1 MIHFYVF
8 YFSFCPLYM
17 YSGTLFPCSQPDRFL
32 MRLAIVLM
40 SFTSFPFPRIA
51 WKSGSVVQNVSCLLV
66 CGMIC
71 IGGMVTGLWNGGM
84 YSMVG
89 RRNDT
94 MRLRM
99 RTGMNGGM
107 DEILMAS
114 LDLDVCIYNMLY
126 VDADENR
133 QARQNEQIRF
143 Y

>member
-1 MIHFYVF
+1 MLNF
-8 YFSFCPLYM
+8 
-17 YSGTLFPCSQPDRFL
+17 
-32 MRLAIVLM
+32 
-40 SFTSFPFPRIA
+40 
-51 WKSGSVVQNVSCLLV
+51 VVQNVSCLLV

-71 IGGMVTGLWNGGM
+71 IGGMVTGIWNGGM

-99 RTGMNGGM
+99 RTGMKGGM
-107 DEILMAS
+107 DELLMAS

>member
-1 MIHFYVF
+1 
-8 YFSFCPLYM
+8 
-17 YSGTLFPCSQPDRFL
+17 
-32 MRLAIVLM
+32 
-40 SFTSFPFPRIA
+40 
-51 WKSGSVVQNVSCLLV
+51 
-66 CGMIC
+66 
-71 IGGMVTGLWNGGM
+71 MVELWNGGM

-89 RRNDT
+89 RRSDT
-94 MRLRM
+94 TRLRM

-114 LDLDVCIYNMLY
+114 LDLDVCIYNLLY

>member
-1 MIHFYVF
+1 MEEW
-8 YFSFCPLYM
+8 L
-17 YSGTLFPCSQPDRFL
+17 
-32 MRLAIVLM
+32 LAYGIVE
-40 SFTSFPFPRIA
+40 
-51 WKSGSVVQNVSCLLV
+51 
-66 CGMIC
+66 
-71 IGGMVTGLWNGGM
+71 LWNGGM

-89 RRNDT
+89 RRNVT
-94 MRLRM
+94 IRLRM
-99 RTGMNGGM
+99 RTGMIGGM

>member
-1 MIHFYVF
+1 ME
-8 YFSFCPLYM
+8 
-17 YSGTLFPCSQPDRFL
+17 LF
-32 MRLAIVLM
+32 
-40 SFTSFPFPRIA
+40 
-51 WKSGSVVQNVSCLLV
+51 VVQNVSCLLV

-71 IGGMVTGLWNGGM
+71 IGEMVTGLWNGGM

>member
-1 MIHFYVF
+1 
-8 YFSFCPLYM
+8 
-17 YSGTLFPCSQPDRFL
+17 
-32 MRLAIVLM
+32 
-40 SFTSFPFPRIA
+40 
-51 WKSGSVVQNVSCLLV
+51 
-66 CGMIC
+66 
-71 IGGMVTGLWNGGM
+71 MVTGLWNGGM

-89 RRNDT
+89 GRNDT

-126 VDADENR
+126 VDVDENR

>member
-1 MIHFYVF
+1 
-8 YFSFCPLYM
+8 
-17 YSGTLFPCSQPDRFL
+17 
-32 MRLAIVLM
+32 
-40 SFTSFPFPRIA
+40 
-51 WKSGSVVQNVSCLLV
+51 
-66 CGMIC
+66 
-71 IGGMVTGLWNGGM
+71 M

-126 VDADENR
+126 VDADKNR
-133 QARQNEQIRF
+133 QARQNKQMRF

>member
-1 MIHFYVF
+1 
-8 YFSFCPLYM
+8 
-17 YSGTLFPCSQPDRFL
+17 
-32 MRLAIVLM
+32 
-40 SFTSFPFPRIA
+40 
-51 WKSGSVVQNVSCLLV
+51 
-66 CGMIC
+66 
-71 IGGMVTGLWNGGM
+71 M

-126 VDADENR
+126 VDADKNR

>member
-1 MIHFYVF
+1 
-8 YFSFCPLYM
+8 LEEW
-17 YSGTLFPCSQPDRFL
+17 L
-32 MRLAIVLM
+32 LAYGIVE
-40 SFTSFPFPRIA
+40 
-51 WKSGSVVQNVSCLLV
+51 
-66 CGMIC
+66 
-71 IGGMVTGLWNGGM
+71 LWNGGM

-89 RRNDT
+89 RRNVT
-94 MRLRM
+94 IRLRM
-99 RTGMNGGM
+99 RTGMIGGM

>member
-1 MIHFYVF
+1 
-8 YFSFCPLYM
+8 
-17 YSGTLFPCSQPDRFL
+17 
-32 MRLAIVLM
+32 
-40 SFTSFPFPRIA
+40 
-51 WKSGSVVQNVSCLLV
+51 
-66 CGMIC
+66 
-71 IGGMVTGLWNGGM
+71 
-84 YSMVG
+84 
-89 RRNDT
+89 

-126 VDADENR
+126 VDADKNR

>member
-1 MIHFYVF
+1 MAY
-8 YFSFCPLYM
+8 
-17 YSGTLFPCSQPDRFL
+17 G
-32 MRLAIVLM
+32 IVE
-40 SFTSFPFPRIA
+40 
-51 WKSGSVVQNVSCLLV
+51 W
-66 CGMIC
+66 
-71 IGGMVTGLWNGGM
+71 WNDGM

-99 RTGMNGGM
+99 RTGMIAGM

-114 LDLDVCIYNMLY
+114 LALDVCIYNRLY

-133 QARQNEQIRF
+133 QDRQNEQTRF

>member
-1 MIHFYVF
+1 
-8 YFSFCPLYM
+8 
-17 YSGTLFPCSQPDRFL
+17 
-32 MRLAIVLM
+32 
-40 SFTSFPFPRIA
+40 
-51 WKSGSVVQNVSCLLV
+51 
-66 CGMIC
+66 
-71 IGGMVTGLWNGGM
+71 
-84 YSMVG
+84 MVG
-89 RRNDT
+89 GRNDT

-126 VDADENR
+126 VDVDENR